1 MSSRSFWEHWN
12 FGNNSALPIN
22 QSIMQLCPEILAMA
36 NLQKITLAN
45 FRQIRHF
52 RQNCL
57 FQGHLCHLICLENY
71 TLANFCHIRHIF
83 VELAI
88 IVKTAT
94 LDGAPLPY
102 HLTCSYYYGEFLPFH
117 SFRQICH
124 FRQNRQS
131 QMGPLIIFNFTCPKG
146 FGEVSPYS
154 PFSSWTRLSNFSY
167 RRRLDQLIQLYI
179 SLSYT
184 GLLKTATA
192 LFVFY
197 PKCQPLLKPRASA
210 KSFSQKLTHFPG
222 KVLHLALFRNKT
234 WVHWSLQEWPISFM

>member
-1 MSSRSFWEHWN
+1 
-12 FGNNSALPIN
+12 
-22 QSIMQLCPEILAMA
+22 MQLCPEILAMT

-154 PFSSWTRLSNFSY
+154 PFSS
-167 RRRLDQLIQLYI
+167 
-179 SLSYT
+179 
-184 GLLKTATA
+184 
-192 LFVFY
+192 
-197 PKCQPLLKPRASA
+197 
-210 KSFSQKLTHFPG
+210 
-222 KVLHLALFRNKT
+222 
-234 WVHWSLQEWPISFM
+234 

>member
-1 MSSRSFWEHWN
+1 
-12 FGNNSALPIN
+12 
-22 QSIMQLCPEILAMA
+22 MA

-83 VELAI
+83 VEVAI

-131 QMGPLIIFNFTCPKG
+131 QRGPLSIFNFTCPKG

-154 PFSSWTRLSNFSY
+154 PFSSRTRLSNFSY
-167 RRRLDQLIQLYI
+167 RRRLD
-179 SLSYT
+179 
-184 GLLKTATA
+184 
-192 LFVFY
+192 
-197 PKCQPLLKPRASA
+197 
-210 KSFSQKLTHFPG
+210 
-222 KVLHLALFRNKT
+222 
-234 WVHWSLQEWPISFM
+234 